1 MANAILIWQIMSVT
15 IDKLG
20 RIVVPKP
27 LRDRLG
33 LVPGSELEVVER
45 PDGFSLR
52 VASRG
57 PSMVKV
63 DGLWVH
69 QGTTEAGASW
79 DGLLEDL
86 RDGRA
91 KSGSG

>member
-1 MANAILIWQIMSVT
+1 MSVT

-27 LRDRLG
+27 LRVRLG
-33 LVPGSELEVVER
+33 LVSGSELELIEQSA
-45 PDGFSLR
+45 GFALQ

-57 PSMVKV
+57 PSMVKL

-69 QGTTEAGASW
+69 QGVAEPGANWDLVPGNLRYEGAKAGS
-79 DGLLEDL
+79 
-86 RDGRA
+86 
-91 KSGSG
+91 S

>member
-1 MANAILIWQIMSVT
+1 MVNGIVIWQHMSVT

-33 LVPGSELEVVER
+33 LVPGSELEVVEE

-57 PSMVKV
+57 PSMVKAE
-63 DGLWVH
+63 GLWVH
-69 QGTTEAGASW
+69 QGTLEAGANLNV
-79 DGLLEDL
+79 LLEDL
-86 RDGRA
+86 SDGRA
-91 KSGSG
+91 KLV

>member
-1 MANAILIWQIMSVT
+1 MVTAILQWQMQAVT

-33 LVPGSELEVVER
+33 LVAGSELELVEQ
-45 PDGFSLR
+45 PNGFLLR

-57 PSMVKV
+57 PSMVKL

-69 QGTTEAGASW
+69 QGTPEPGANW
-79 DGLLEDL
+79 NGALE
-86 RDGRA
+86 
-91 KSGSG
+91 GSR

>member
-1 MANAILIWQIMSVT
+1 MSIT

-27 LRDRLG
+27 LRVRLG
-33 LVPGSELEVVER
+33 LVSGSELELTEQ
-45 PDGFSLR
+45 PGGFSLQ

-57 PSMVKV
+57 PSMIKV

-69 QGTTEAGASW
+69 QGLADPEANW
-79 DGLLEDL
+79 DRIPEDL
-86 RDGRA
+86 RSERA
-91 KSGSG
+91 KASSG

>member
-1 MANAILIWQIMSVT
+1 MVIMTVT

-20 RIVVPKP
+20 RIVVPKS
-27 LRDRLG
+27 LRDRLS
-33 LVPGSELEVVER
+33 LVSGSELEIVEI

-57 PSMVKV
+57 PSMLKL

-69 QGTTEAGASW
+69 QGAPEPGANW
-79 DGLLEDL
+79 DKVLEEE
-86 RDGRA
+86 RTKG
-91 KSGSG
+91 GSTP